1 VKSVLLIPTY
11 DEKDN
16 ITPLL
21 QAIAELAIPGLEV
34 LVVDDCSPDGTA
46 EAVDIFAR
54 DHAFVSLLCRA
65 GSRGRGNAGR
75 EGYLTAL
82 ARGADLILE
91 MDADFSHHPRYLP
104 ALIAAADE
112 YDVVLGSRF
121 VSGGEDADRA
131 RWRKVVTLLANFY
144 IRVMFGISVRDANSG
159 YRCFRRQALERIDPA
174 SLQSAGPAIVQEVLF
189 RAQRRGLRVGEIP
202 VVFTDRVRGDSKL
215 GFRQL
220 YQGYVAVLRLRVQEL
235 LGRSR

>member
-1 VKSVLLIPTY
+1 VIPTY
-11 DEKDN
+11 DEKEN

-21 QAIAELAIPGLEV
+21 EAIADLSIPGLEA
-34 LVVDDCSPDGTA
+34 LVVDDCSPDGTS
-46 EAVDIFAR
+46 EAVETFAR
-54 DHAFVSLLCRA
+54 GHDFVLLLRRE
-65 GSRGRGNAGR
+65 GPRGRGNAGR
-75 EGYLTAL
+75 EGYLAAL
-82 ARGADLILE
+82 DRGADLILE

-104 ALIAAADE
+104 ALIEAAGE
-112 YDVVLGSRF
+112 YDMVLGSRF

-131 RWRKVVTLLANFY
+131 LWRKIVTLLANFY

-174 SLQSAGPAIVQEVLF
+174 SLRSAGPAIIQEVLF
-189 RAQRRGLRVGEIP
+189 RAQRHGLRIGEIP
-202 VVFTDRVRGDSKL
+202 VVFTDRIRGDSKL

-220 YQGYVAVLRLRVQEL
+220 YQGYVAVLRLRMMEL